1 MEGGILRWGMF
12 VRSSSVA
19 LGPSLSR
26 RCPATVPQFFTTW
39 ALHAQ
44 YATHAHAFLLG
55 FFVTVEN
62 KRLVNPTP
70 KRKVARWNRAAG
82 TIFPKGN

>member
-1 MEGGILRWGMF
+1 MRFLLAFSKGM
-12 VRSSSVA
+12 

-26 RCPATVPQFFTTW
+26 TCPAVLYNW

-70 KRKVARWNRAAG
+70 KRRVMHTLESRQNIALR
-82 TIFPKGN
+82 ILMLPKS